1 MKFSFAVFL
10 IITVAVAL
18 TAIFWF
24 RSSSFYNFPQT
35 YAAIEKS
42 EEATPHAGATHIK
55 TPEPVKAIYMTS
67 FVAGN
72 KELRSALVKLI
83 EDTELNSVVIDIK
96 DYSGTIS
103 FKVSSPTLVQ
113 IGASS
118 NRISDI
124 GDFIE
129 SLHKKDIYVIGRI
142 SIFQDSKL
150 VTARPDWAVVRASD
164 WNVWRDRKGIAWI
177 DAAARESW
185 EYFLA
190 LAKES
195 YVLGFDEIN
204 FDYIRFP
211 SDGDMNDI
219 AYPWSGTRVKTEV
232 LDEFFRYLSD
242 NLRPLGIPIS
252 ADFFGMTTTNRDD
265 LNIGQVLEVG
275 LAHFDF
281 VSPMVYPSHYPNNF
295 LGIQN
300 PATEP
305 YRVIRYS
312 LDKALARASTTPKKI
327 RPWLQDFDLGADYTS
342 EMVRAQIQAVYDSGF
357 TGWMLWSPSNRYTQD
372 ALLHE

>member
-150 VTARPDWAVVRASD
+150 VAARPDWAVVRASD

-219 AYPWSGTRVKTEV
+219 AYPWAGRE
-232 LDEFFRYLSD
+232 
-242 NLRPLGIPIS
+242 
-252 ADFFGMTTTNRDD
+252 
-265 LNIGQVLEVG
+265 
-275 LAHFDF
+275 
-281 VSPMVYPSHYPNNF
+281 
-295 LGIQN
+295 
-300 PATEP
+300 
-305 YRVIRYS
+305 
-312 LDKALARASTTPKKI
+312 
-327 RPWLQDFDLGADYTS
+327 
-342 EMVRAQIQAVYDSGF
+342 
-357 TGWMLWSPSNRYTQD
+357 
-372 ALLHE
+372 